1 MRVVVITPEG
11 TVAPFLQVVGQD
23 GSEITGPTFNP
34 RRDRLYFSSQRGP
47 SVKTLPEINPA
58 IESGDAIG
66 GVTYEISGPFRG
78 VEPEVVE
85 TTTTTEAPAP
95 TEPPGTEPPATE
107 PPATEAPET
116 EAAEPAATEPATTIQ
131 SPTTTLGNVGTTD
144 SATDDDDGNGA
155 LIGVGI
161 GVAAVAAAG
170 GALLYFRNRGAGGEE
185 SSGGAGDAPP
195 SDEAT

>member
-1 MRVVVITPEG
+1 MVRLILVTP
-11 TVAPFLQVVGQD
+11 
-23 GSEITGPTFNP
+23 
-34 RRDRLYFSSQRGP
+34 YFSIG
-47 SVKTLPEINPA
+47 NPVRS
-58 IESGDAIG
+58 ICFG
-66 GVTYEISGPFRG
+66 
-78 VEPEVVE
+78 
-85 TTTTTEAPAP
+85 
-95 TEPPGTEPPATE
+95 
-107 PPATEAPET
+107 
-116 EAAEPAATEPATTIQ
+116 TEPATTIQ